1 MHLIMTGVYACTL
14 CWLLYAATH
23 AVDPRV
29 DAGRRNPGL
38 NPGVLAA
45 DSRSIQ
51 VPIPGGDAAT
61 PCFNARFPLVD
72 TRVYTR
78 VDTFLYFWSRWE
90 DFLLDGFLDVL
101 ELMY

>member
-1 MHLIMTGVYACTL
+1 MLV
-14 CWLLYAATH
+14 LYAGYSM
-23 AVDPRV
+23 PLLMLLIQELML
-29 DAGRRNPGL
+29 RNPGF